1 MVFGYFIGKTH
12 RSPIFILTHWMFLP
26 RSGGGKPDIA
36 LALAEEGIVQGA
48 AKMRNY
54 SSHLTTNPQTQPVHG
69 RMDMVKNNAGGYIF
83 EITPQERLER
93 FILIGS
99 EGGTYYVDEQKLTV
113 ENAVAIIK
121 LIKENGT
128 QVVSTVVDF
137 ATNNRAPKAD
147 PGLFVLALTM
157 TYGNEATKKAA
168 YDSVTKVCRTST
180 QLFTLVANLKNMR
193 GWSRGLRNA
202 IGKFYTS
209 KTEQQLAY
217 QIVKYRNRAGYTH
230 RDILRLAHPTTTN
243 PGINNILKFA
253 VDKVS
258 ASESGNPLIRAFG
271 EAQAS
276 SSDDELVSLIRE
288 HKLTWEMVP
297 TESLN
302 IPKVLDAL
310 LESMPLHA
318 LLRNLNRFSSA
329 GMTKGNSDT
338 VRKIVAKLSDKEYVS
353 RSGVHPITVVNATL
367 TYSSGRG
374 FRGGKTWDANQNIVD
389 ALNGT
394 FYTALESL
402 ASTGKDVL
410 IGVDISDSMGHA
422 VNNSALNASQLA
434 NVLALTMLKSEPNS
448 ELVWFDTKIRTPEFG
463 RRSSLDEV
471 LSRAPYGGGTDCAQ
485 PIIYALENARK
496 YDAIIILT
504 DNETWAGEKHASKAL
519 EQYRKSVN
527 SDVKVIEVALVS
539 NPYSNHPSEDKNLLR
554 IVGFDS
560 SVTDVIN
567 SYLTK

>member
-1 MVFGYFIGKTH
+1 
-12 RSPIFILTHWMFLP
+12 
-26 RSGGGKPDIA
+26 
-36 LALAEEGIVQGA
+36 
-48 AKMRNY
+48 MRNY
-54 SSHLTTNPQTQPVHG
+54 STHLTTNPQSQPIHG
-69 RMDMVKNNAGGYIF
+69 RTDMVKNNAGGYVF

-121 LIKENGT
+121 LIKENGAS
-128 QVVSTVVDF
+128 VVNTVTEFAVDG
-137 ATNNRAPKAD
+137 RAPKAD

-157 TYGNEATKKAA
+157 TYGDDATKQMA
-168 YDSVTKVCRTST
+168 YRAVTNVCRTST
-180 QLFTLVANLKNMR
+180 HLFTLVANLKNMR

-202 IGKFYTS
+202 IGRFYTT

-230 RDILRLAHPTTTN
+230 RDILRLAHPTTTDSR
-243 PGINNILKFA
+243 INNVLKFA
-253 VDKVS
+253 ADKLS
-258 ASESGNPLIRAFG
+258 ANESDNALIRAFG
-271 EAQAS
+271 QAQSA

-310 LESMPLHA
+310 LENMPLHA
-318 LLRNLNRFSSA
+318 LLRNLNRFSGA

-338 VRKIVAKLSDKEYVS
+338 VRKIVSKLSDKEYVK
-353 RSGVHPITVVNATL
+353 RSNVHPITVVNATL

-389 ALNGT
+389 ALNNT

-402 ASTGKDVL
+402 VPTGKNVL
-410 IGVDISDSMGHA
+410 IGVDISGSMHHA

-448 ELVWFDTKIRTPEFG
+448 ELVWFDTKIQTPNIG

-471 LSRAPYGGGTDCAQ
+471 LSRSPHGGGTDCAQ
-485 PIIYALENARK
+485 PIVYALENARK

-504 DNETWAGEKHASKAL
+504 DNETWAGHEHASNAL
-519 EQYRKSVN
+519 NQYRKSVN
-527 SDVKVIEVALVS
+527 KDVKVIEIALVS
-539 NPYSNHPSEDKNLLR
+539 NPYTNYPSEDKNLLR
-554 IVGFDS
+554 VVGFDS